1 MGSVYAFRDGDSNL
15 FKFGKSKDP
24 EKRFQGGRTFNRR
37 LKQFDVIDVDDT
49 YSSKCEAY
57 LHKNLRTKRRSGEFF
72 AVTPEE
78 ARTAMRDASVYFAEF
93 APLNDKA
100 EALAMEQ
107 SDGRMLLPGNGECE
121 LFTQYVQAREEE
133 DKWTARRELL
143 ENKLKV
149 AIGTAAGFEGLI
161 AWESLE
167 VRRLDQKGLKEAERE
182 VYDRWAKP
190 RIERRIR
197 LLNDPL
203 DDESS

>member
-1 MGSVYAFRDGDSNL
+1 
-15 FKFGKSKDP
+15 
-24 EKRFQGGRTFNRR
+24 
-37 LKQFDVIDVDDT
+37 VDDT
-49 YSSKCEAY
+49 YTSKCEAY